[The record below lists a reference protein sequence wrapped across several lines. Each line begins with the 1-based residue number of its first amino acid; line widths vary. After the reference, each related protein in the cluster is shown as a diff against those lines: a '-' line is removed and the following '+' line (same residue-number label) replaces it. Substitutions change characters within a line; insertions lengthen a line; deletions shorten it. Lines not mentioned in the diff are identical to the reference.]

1 MDDRERVSSS
11 SAWRRTKLTIGCLHV
26 PQSSLRRESLTK
38 QRRGVQPAR
47 SRGGGGVPWRCTLM
61 NRAYWRSPAF
71 NYPYLLEDD
80 ERRTIYC
87 VRGIIRDSLSGTES

>member
-1 MDDRERVSSS
+1 
-11 SAWRRTKLTIGCLHV
+11 
-26 PQSSLRRESLTK
+26 
-38 QRRGVQPAR
+38 
-47 SRGGGGVPWRCTLM
+47 M

-87 VRGIIRDSLSGTES
+87 VRGIIRDSLSGTESQRNGANGWSD